1 MVNKERVK
9 IGDHVRVLNTQLS
22 TGLKPVGIV
31 DNIDGYYFD
40 VRVKVD
46 DIEVG
51 MEYAVFEA
59 YENELEIITKEQYFK
74 EVLRGANNW

>member
-1 MVNKERVK
+1 MDKERVK
-9 IGDHVRVLNTQLS
+9 IGDYVRILSTQLS

-31 DNIDGYYFD
+31 DDIDGYYFD

-46 DIEVG
+46 DIEAG
-51 MEYAVFEA
+51 MEYAVFET

-74 EVLRGANNW
+74 EVLRGVNNW